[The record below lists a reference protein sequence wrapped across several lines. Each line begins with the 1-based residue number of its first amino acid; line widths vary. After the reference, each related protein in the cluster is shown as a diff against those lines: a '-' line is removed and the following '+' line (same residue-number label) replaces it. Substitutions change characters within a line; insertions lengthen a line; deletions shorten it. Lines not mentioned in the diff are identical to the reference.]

1 MNRIVKIGWFIGG
14 ILIILLSYFSFQ
26 HKDEN
31 PPIESLSL
39 EPFAQEI
46 ASEAESIFSQ
56 IIPIKSKPYSDSL
69 GQLIRNEK
77 WYFLS
82 YKNDHLAHWNSNKIF
97 IDPTILNNPSFPI
110 RYTFGD
116 DIYIVFKS
124 QTSFLAYRIVNGGKV
139 NSRLIK
145 FDKSFQNKLILQD
158 NIPLMDGQI
167 SLKAQ
172 HKDAYK
178 GAFLVISLFTSFLF
192 LILFLFHGKKEQN
205 WMHLDTLIIIGINLL
220 VFYNLKIPFDDYF
233 FLSNQ
238 NFNSLSNEHLLTI
251 LFIHLIS
258 VIQISVSLIYI
269 FKKVQR
275 PLVGPIII
283 GVLLFSL
290 DFFYQSQHQ
299 YHHPYQ
305 NTIRFWTIN

>member
-31 PPIESLSL
+31 PPIESLNL

-56 IIPIKSKPYSDSL
+56 IIPKNSKPYSDSL

-97 IDPTILNNPSFPI
+97 IDPTILNNTSFPI

-124 QTSFLAYRIVNGGKV
+124 QTSFLAYRIVNGGR
-139 NSRLIK
+139 S
-145 FDKSFQNKLILQD
+145 IL
-158 NIPLMDGQI
+158 
-167 SLKAQ
+167 
-172 HKDAYK
+172 
-178 GAFLVISLFTSFLF
+178 V
-192 LILFLFHGKKEQN
+192 
-205 WMHLDTLIIIGINLL
+205 
-220 VFYNLKIPFDDYF
+220 
-233 FLSNQ
+233 
-238 NFNSLSNEHLLTI
+238 
-251 LFIHLIS
+251 
-258 VIQISVSLIYI
+258 
-269 FKKVQR
+269 
-275 PLVGPIII
+275 
-283 GVLLFSL
+283 
-290 DFFYQSQHQ
+290 
-299 YHHPYQ
+299 
-305 NTIRFWTIN
+305 